1 MVRGWRDRVKE
12 NFVYAVKGSR
22 FITHMKKL
30 VKLDGA
36 LDKFFDRI
44 APMKER
50 VGVILWQLPP
60 LLKRDVSR
68 IDNFLAQS
76 RPHTGTQSNSVTR
89 PGTTT
94 RFSIHSASIKPLMLL

>member
-1 MVRGWRDRVKE
+1 MVRGWGDRVKE
-12 NFVYAVKGSR
+12 DFVYAVKGNR

-50 VGVILWQLPP
+50 VGDSIL
-60 LLKRDVSR
+60 V
-68 IDNFLAQS
+68 
-76 RPHTGTQSNSVTR
+76 
-89 PGTTT
+89 
-94 RFSIHSASIKPLMLL
+94 FSSSFVA